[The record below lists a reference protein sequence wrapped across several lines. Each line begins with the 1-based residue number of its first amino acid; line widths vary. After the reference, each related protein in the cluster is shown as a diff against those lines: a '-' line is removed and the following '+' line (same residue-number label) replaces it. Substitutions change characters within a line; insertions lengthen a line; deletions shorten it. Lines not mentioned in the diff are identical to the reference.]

1 MRIWDRFLGRDAPK
15 RKEESGQ
22 RGPTRASERRDG
34 SPLRIA
40 QGTDVGRARENNEDA
55 YLTLKALM
63 GPEASGSPL
72 GLLVVAD
79 GLGGHAQGSEA
90 SLTAIRVATG
100 SMVKEIILP
109 LLADHPTDDERRPI
123 QEILTEAFLSANRA
137 VSQMQSDAGTTL
149 TSVLI
154 MGHSAYVAHVGDTRA
169 YYLADNKADQ
179 ITEDHSLV
187 RRLLDLG
194 EISPQEAQS
203 HPQRNLLYRALGQ
216 DPELEVDI
224 YFRCLAR
231 GGWLLVCSDG
241 LWNNVSEKEILAVV
255 SEASTPQEACDE
267 LIKLAN
273 DDGGDD
279 NITVVLAQ
287 IDY

>member
-1 MRIWDRFLGRDAPK
+1 MRIWDRFLGRDAP
-15 RKEESGQ
+15 RGKEETGK

-34 SPLRIA
+34 NPLQIA

-55 YLTLKALM
+55 FLTLRALM

-79 GLGGHAQGSEA
+79 GLGGHAQGGEA
-90 SLTAIRVATG
+90 SLTAVRVASG
-100 SMVKEIILP
+100 SLVKEILLP
-109 LLADHPTDDERRPI
+109 LLADHPTNDERRPI
-123 QEILTEAFLSANRA
+123 QEILTEATLSANRA
-137 VSQMQSDAGTTL
+137 VSQLQSGAGTTL
-149 TSVLI
+149 TSVLVI
-154 MGHSAYVAHVGDTRA
+154 GHSAYVAHVGDTRA

-216 DPELEVDI
+216 DPELEVDT
-224 YFRCLAR
+224 YFRRLAK
-231 GGWLLVCSDG
+231 GSWLLLCSDG
-241 LWNNVSEKEILAVV
+241 LWNNVSEEEMLEVV
-255 SEASTPQEACDE
+255 SEAFTPQQACNE
-267 LIKLAN
+267 LIERAN
-273 DDGGDD
+273 DDGGED
-279 NITVVLAQ
+279 NITTVLAL
-287 IDY
+287 INY